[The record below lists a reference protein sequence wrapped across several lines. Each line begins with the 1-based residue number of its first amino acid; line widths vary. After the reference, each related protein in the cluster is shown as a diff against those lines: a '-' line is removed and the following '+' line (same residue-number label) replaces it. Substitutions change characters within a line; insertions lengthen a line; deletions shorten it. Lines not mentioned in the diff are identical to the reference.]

1 MADKQKLFKECM
13 DSMTKVHKVMN
24 QVSSVSFEDKVAT
37 MLQMQALSFLN
48 SKPQSTVGELAETLN
63 MSSSSVAQFTDRL
76 VKANLVIRKLDPE
89 DRRIVRLSLTQI
101 GEKELNKIQEELIV
115 KMSEFLAYISEKDL
129 KEMIQINKRLLRNF
143 KAKKQI

>member
-1 MADKQKLFKECM
+1 
-13 DSMTKVHKVMN
+13 MTKVHKVMN

>member
-1 MADKQKLFKECM
+1 
-13 DSMTKVHKVMN
+13 
-24 QVSSVSFEDKVAT
+24 

-48 SKPQSTVGELAETLN
+48 IKPQSTVGELAETLN